1 MYGKSTKI
9 QNGNTTKSL
18 KNLTLENKTAM
29 MTILEIKSL
38 QTIKFTAKQFLTYLK
53 SNKETVYCFN
63 GKMGAGKTT
72 FIKAICEEM
81 GVKETVNSPTFS
93 IVNEYEAADGN
104 IIYHFDCYR
113 INKIQEAL
121 DLGAEEYLY
130 SGNYCFIE
138 WSENIASLLP
148 DNTVNVDI
156 EETEKGIRMIV
167 ISPLN

>member
-1 MYGKSTKI
+1 
-9 QNGNTTKSL
+9 
-18 KNLTLENKTAM
+18 M
-29 MTILEIKSL
+29 MTILSIRSL
-38 QTIKFTAKQFLTYLK
+38 HTIKFTAKQFVSYLK
-53 SNKETVYCFN
+53 NNPEKVYCFN

-93 IVNEYEAADGN
+93 IVNEYEAADGS

-121 DLGAEEYLY
+121 DLGAEEYLH

-138 WSENIASLLP
+138 WSENIASHLP
-148 DNTVNVDI
+148 DNTMNVDI
-156 EETEKGIRMIV
+156 EETEEGIRMIV